1 MCRDLDAIVLLEREP
16 QRMDKDYKL
25 QRYSRKDYTDLVD
38 FPVEIVGRDGVVR
51 RYSFEDSIRLY
62 QRRITF
68 APIRYRDTELV
79 DAEVTHCRSRIDQLR
94 RSYFHRFGWGTPE
107 GEPEPLEVF
116 GDLAG
121 ELAAFL
127 CRVMHSEGRPD
138 VVVRAVE
145 TPRSAIST
153 WYVLPAGSETGMVLY
168 VYRFEE
174 GDEEVVRERFFALL
188 KELERVDPEDGDR
201 ERMLA
206 FHHTVDCGLIL
217 TARAGEGDPLEEV
230 SGEEVTADLTPTPW
244 EEALEVIRRG
254 DFEEGME
261 RCRDVVRSQPW
272 HRGAYVAGAVLAA
285 ALRRYFDAEDFALL
299 GSHYFPD
306 DAVLHHY
313 VGLSRYRLGRLEEA
327 EQALRSSL
335 ELSPN
340 LASARFV
347 LANVL
352 LDGGNTAAARAL
364 LAEGRGIQGDNRRS
378 EGALQRMEQWLRW
391 RGVMTGGAAVSFVLG
406 LLALLT
412 GGLVGLVPIAM
423 SLVIA
428 AAGILVFRR
437 QLEQLRARQRYDELS
452 RGLRQVHR
460 RVRLD
465 QPPVS

>member
-1 MCRDLDAIVLLEREP
+1 
-16 QRMDKDYKL
+16 MDKDYKL

-68 APIRYRDTELV
+68 APIRYRDAELV
-79 DAEVTHCRSRIDQLR
+79 EAEVSHCRSRIDQLR

-116 GDLAG
+116 GALAG

-138 VVVRAVE
+138 VVVRALE
-145 TPRSAIST
+145 TPRAPIST
-153 WYVLPAGSETGMVLY
+153 WYVLPGGSETGMVLY

-174 GDEEVVRERFFALL
+174 EDEEVVRERFFALL
-188 KELERVDPEDGDR
+188 KDLERVDTEDGDR

-217 TARAGEGDPLEEV
+217 TARAGEGDPLEKV

-254 DFEEGME
+254 DFEEGMA
-261 RCRDVVRSQPW
+261 RCRDVIGSQPW
-272 HRGAYVAGAVLAA
+272 HRRAYIAGAVLAA
-285 ALRRYFDAEDFALL
+285 ALRRFFDAEDFALL
-299 GSHYFPD
+299 GSHYFPEE
-306 DAVLHHY
+306 AVLHY
-313 VGLSRYRLGRLEEA
+313 YTGLARYRLGRLDEA
-327 EQALRSSL
+327 EQALRTAL
-335 ELSPN
+335 ELSPT
-340 LASARFV
+340 LASARFE

-352 LDGGNTAAARAL
+352 LDKGENATARAL
-364 LAEGRGIQGDNRRS
+364 LAEGHGGQGENRRS
-378 EGALQRMEQWLRW
+378 DAALRRLEQWLRW
-391 RGVMTGGAAVSFVLG
+391 RAVMTGGAAVSFVLG

-412 GGLVGLVPIAM
+412 GGLIGLVPIAM

-437 QLEQLRARQRYDELS
+437 QLEQLRARQRYDELTH
-452 RGLRQVHR
+452 GLRQVHR

-465 QPPVS
+465 QAPVS